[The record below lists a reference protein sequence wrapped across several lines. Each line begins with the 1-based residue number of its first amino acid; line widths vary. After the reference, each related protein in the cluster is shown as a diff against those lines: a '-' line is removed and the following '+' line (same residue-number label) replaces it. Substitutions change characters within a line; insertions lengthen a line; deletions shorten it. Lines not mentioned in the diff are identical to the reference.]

1 MSLISVDAGDIAV
14 GSPLLWTLYDQ
25 DRKVLMA
32 QGEVVES
39 EAQLQSLMASRPL
52 REGQWPGADGLSST
66 ADTAS
71 DAKQDDVP
79 LSDGD
84 GGFGFHDMRLRVGS
98 RIQLQLPA
106 SLGAERHIVRLLG
119 YLDNAS
125 LMVTTPMH
133 NGVRLPLQEHD
144 KIVARVFASQKAF
157 GFDCSVVR
165 VCKLP
170 YHYLHLSWPEKIQ
183 GAVVRKSPRIR
194 TRIIASITKPD
205 SADGALVRA
214 RQQLAEKS
222 QTILLSFRVNI
233 HNMEALLTTKAV
245 VRNVF
250 TEEDKEGADPLRHQ
264 HGVQFLDLQPNDKVI
279 LQSLIYQQMIE
290 QPNTVT

>member
-1 MSLISVDAGDIAV
+1 
-14 GSPLLWTLYDQ
+14 
-25 DRKVLMA
+25 
-32 QGEVVES
+32 VVAS
-39 EAQLQSLMASRPL
+39 DAQLQSLMAKQPL
-52 REGQWPGADGLSST
+52 REAAWPGTDGAAAVADAGNESDT
-66 ADTAS
+66 ADQS
-71 DAKQDDVP
+71 KQDDVP
-79 LSDGD
+79 LAEGD
-84 GGFGFHDMRLRVGS
+84 GRLTFHDMRLRVGS

-106 SLGAERHIVRLLG
+106 SLGADRHIVRLLG

-125 LMVTTPMH
+125 LMVTAPMS
-133 NGVRLPLQEHD
+133 NGLRVPVQEHD
-144 KIVARVFASQKAF
+144 NIVARVFASQKAF

-194 TRIIASITKPD
+194 TKIIASVSKPEAGEHGEKQSGVIID
-205 SADGALVRA
+205 LSADGALIKA

-222 QTILLSFRVNI
+222 QTVVLSFRVNI

-245 VRNVF
+245 VRNIF
-250 TEEDKEGADPLRHQ
+250 TDEEKEGADPLKYH
-264 HGVQFLDLQPNDKVI
+264 HGVQFLDLQANDRVI